1 MNDATTDR
9 EGGVASQARE
19 AVVEVLAEAGVLDA
33 LDGALAGALVRLA
46 QVTDPRVA
54 LGIALASRAIRRGD
68 VCADLSALAAEAVS
82 DDDGTPIAGLNWP
95 ALDAWIP
102 ALAASPVTTTLRPY
116 DPANPVAAA
125 PTDDARPSIP
135 RRSSFTPLVLH
146 LPAGRLYL
154 RRYWSHETRLA
165 DALLARANAGDLP
178 HDAEALRTALAALF
192 GPPSATVVSTGPSID
207 PPPDAAGVDAQAV
220 AAWVAARRSLAV
232 VSGGPG
238 TGKTTTVVRIL
249 VLLIGQARAI
259 GSPPPRIALLAP
271 TGKAAARLAE
281 AVGTAGAGLAI
292 DDGIRAA
299 LPTAAQTIHRA
310 LGLRGDGRR
319 SHDADRPLAA
329 DIVVVDEA
337 SMVDLVLMR
346 RLVDAVAPAARLIVL
361 GDHDQLASVD
371 AGAVLGDICGGDR
384 ALAHQAALA
393 DAFAAFV
400 TSASSTDDD
409 VANAGGGI
417 RTTAPDETVAAPRA
431 GSPLAASVVLL
442 THSRRFGA
450 ASGIGRLARAI
461 HAGDADAALALLDDP
476 GTPDAA
482 RATTPP
488 VGHDGRLSAALRDAV
503 VAGYRPVVQAADPAG
518 QLDALES
525 FRVLCAHRR
534 GPSGVESLN
543 DRIVAALAG
552 VRHGTAEPTVNA
564 ARAII
569 VRQNDYAIGLFNGD
583 IGIVARPPDGGAQ
596 RAFFRMPD
604 GQLRDLSPARL
615 PPHETAFAL
624 SIHQSQGSEFDA
636 VVVVLPDG
644 GSPLL
649 ARELLYTA
657 VTRARQRV
665 TIFGTDDTIRL
676 AIGRR
681 SVRASGLR
689 ERLWGT

>member
-9 EGGVASQARE
+9 EGGAARPERE
-19 AVVEVLAEAGVLDA
+19 AVVEDLTQAGVLDA
-33 LDGALAGALVRLA
+33 LDGALARALVRLA
-46 QVTDPRVA
+46 RETDPRVA

-68 VCADLSALAAEAVS
+68 VCADLSALAGAPVT
-82 DDDGTPIAGLNWP
+82 DDDGTPIPGLTWP
-95 ALDAWIP
+95 ALAAWIP
-102 ALAASPVTTTLRPY
+102 ALSASPVTTTLRPD
-116 DPANPVAAA
+116 DPANPSA
-125 PTDDARPSIP
+125 PTMSDVPRPSIP
-135 RRSSFTPLVLH
+135 RPSSLTPLVLDV
-146 LPAGRLYL
+146 PAGRLYL

-165 DALLARANAGDLP
+165 DALLARADAGDLP

-192 GPPSATVVSTGPSID
+192 GPSSATIPAGPSVD
-207 PPPDAAGVDAQAV
+207 PPPDAAAVDAQAV
-220 AAWVAARRSLAV
+220 AAWVAARRSLTV

-249 VLLIGQARAI
+249 VLLIGQARAV
-259 GSPPPRIALLAP
+259 GAAPPRIHLLAP

-281 AVGTAGAGLAI
+281 AVGTAGAGLTI
-292 DDGIRAA
+292 DEGIRAA
-299 LPTAAQTIHRA
+299 LPTAARTIHRA

-319 SHDADRPLAA
+319 SHDAARPLAA

-384 ALAHQAALA
+384 ARSHQAALA

-400 TSASSTDDD
+400 TSTSSTDD
-409 VANAGGGI
+409 AAAGFGG
-417 RTTAPDETVAAPRA
+417 RTRSTAPDETVAAPRTR
-431 GSPLAASVVLL
+431 SPLAASVVLL
-442 THSRRFGA
+442 TRSRRFGA

-476 GTPDAA
+476 GAPDAA
-482 RATTPP
+482 RFTTPP

-503 VAGYRPVVQAADPAG
+503 VAGYGPAVQAADPAG

-552 VRHGTAEPTVNA
+552 MPHAAMEPTGNI

-569 VRQNDYAIGLFNGD
+569 VRRNDYAIDLFNGD
-583 IGIVARPPDGGAQ
+583 IGIVARRPDDGAR

-604 GQLRDLSPARL
+604 GRLRDLSPARL

-657 VTRARQRV
+657 VTRARKRV
-665 TIFGTDDTIRL
+665 TIFGTDETIRL

-689 ERLWGT
+689 ERLWRT